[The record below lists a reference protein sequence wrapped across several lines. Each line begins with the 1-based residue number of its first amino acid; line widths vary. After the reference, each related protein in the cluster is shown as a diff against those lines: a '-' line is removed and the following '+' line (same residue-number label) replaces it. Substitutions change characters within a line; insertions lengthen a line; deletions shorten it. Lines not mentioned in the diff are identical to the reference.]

1 MNQDNGHV
9 PISVPLLGQDKPRV
23 GANSIAAFI
32 RKLDENGTF
41 EPEKVVRLPN
51 GQAKVEVGR
60 SNFVDA
66 TELVTLVAEAVREVI
81 REELATLKESNEE
94 RS

>member
-66 TELVTLVAEAVREVI
+66 TELCEMIRQVV
-81 REELATLKESNEE
+81 REELQAWKG
-94 RS
+94 